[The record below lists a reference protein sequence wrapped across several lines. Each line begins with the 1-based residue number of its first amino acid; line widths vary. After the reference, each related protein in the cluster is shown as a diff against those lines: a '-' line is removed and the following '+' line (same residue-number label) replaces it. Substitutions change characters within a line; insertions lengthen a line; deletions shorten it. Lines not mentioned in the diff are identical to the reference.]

1 MFEFKKLKNVE
12 LEITSKCQA
21 SCPMCIRNI
30 QGGPVNQYLPINEWA
45 FDDFVKIFTEEII
58 DQIGE
63 FVFSGSFGDPVMNDD
78 LPKMCEY
85 LKSKKPNVTIRI
97 HTNGSMRKKQWWK
110 DLINFLPKNHQVVF
124 ALDGA
129 SQDTHVLY
137 RVGTNFDKIISNA
150 KEFILSGGNAAW
162 DFISFKHNE
171 HEVEIVRNLSTELGF
186 QRFSVKETRRFV
198 TDKFKVID
206 KKGNFKHN
214 LEPWSGSTTDPVNRI
229 DVDSSFE
236 QWSKDSNISC
246 YALDGSS
253 IYIDANFNVV
263 PCCIIASFLYVNY
276 DVDLYKKFNLYD
288 ETTSVN
294 VTGQR
299 VKDQLYELIENKFG
313 GLKSLNARDVGL
325 KNIVDSDQWQTGWKE
340 SWKNNGSMV
349 CSLMCSKSSPFISIK
364 EQTIKLVKNPT

>member
-1 MFEFKKLKNVE
+1 MFEFKKLKTVE
-12 LEITSKCQA
+12 LEITNKCQA

-30 QGGPVNQYLPINEWA
+30 QGGPVNQYLPINEWTFKDFIKV
-45 FDDFVKIFTEEII
+45 FDDNAINQIEE
-58 DQIGE
+58 
-63 FVFSGSFGDPVMNDD
+63 FFFSGSFGDPVMNDD
-78 LPKMCEY
+78 LQKMCEY
-85 LKSKKPNVTIRI
+85 LKQKKPTVSVKI

-110 DLINFLPKNHQVVF
+110 ELINFLPDNHEVVF

-129 SQDTHVLY
+129 GQDTHVLY
-137 RVGTNFDKIISNA
+137 RIGTNFDKIISNA
-150 KEFILSGGNAAW
+150 TEFISVGGKASWNYLT
-162 DFISFKHNE
+162 FKHNE
-171 HEVEIVRNLSTELGF
+171 HEVETARSLSTGLGF
-186 QRFSVKETRRFV
+186 QRFSVKDTRRFV

-214 LEPWSGSTTDPVNRI
+214 LEPWSGSEVESVDRNKI
-229 DVDSSFE
+229 DGSID
-236 QWSKDSNISC
+236 QWSKDSDISC

-276 DVDLYKKFNLYD
+276 DVNLYQKFNLYD
-288 ETTSVN
+288 ESTSVN

-325 KNIVDSDQWQTGWKE
+325 KNIVDSDQWQNGWKE
-340 SWKNNGSMV
+340 SWKSNGSMV